1 MHADHHTPRDGGC
14 QRNDLYPASFSVLAV
29 GLFAAGTSG
38 SGHLVLVAAG
48 VGMTAY
54 GVAYLY
60 VHEVCIHRRLPIRR
74 RLGRYL
80 DVAARRMH
88 RVHHLYGGEPYGML
102 LPLVPGE
109 LRVAPP
115 PTARAAA
122 RQHPR
127 DPQPVVALGDDAR
140 QVRRRA
146 PYTAI
151 AGHIPGGFHSA
162 NSGPGTVA
170 NQ

>member
-1 MHADHHTPRDGGC
+1 MHGPGWAVHADHHTSRRGGW

-38 SGHLVLVAAG
+38 SGHPVLVAAG

-60 VHEVCIHRRLPIRR
+60 VHEVCIHGRLPIGR
-74 RLGRYL
+74 RLGRYSSWL
-80 DVAARRMH
+80 RRMH

-109 LRVAPP
+109 LRRRA
-115 PTARAAA
+115 TADE
-122 RQHPR
+122 R
-127 DPQPVVALGDDAR
+127 DPLAR
-140 QVRRRA
+140 
-146 PYTAI
+146 TA
-151 AGHIPGGFHSA
+151 SMRD
-162 NSGPGTVA
+162 SRSRL
-170 NQ
+170 